1 MKKSIFNVILISLL
15 IISTI
20 ACAPVVTKSV
30 EETMEEYRNVYRQG
44 GPEALATYHSAS
56 RISSPPLS
64 DSTLGLLLGLYTFS
78 LIKSGGPAYYAPSYC
93 TYLSP
98 SAYCPPDVWAA
109 WTPLERSLWIEY
121 NLDLELSR
129 YESRLKD
136 INNME
141 MFKLQTEVQRLID
154 KINREKKD

>member
-1 MKKSIFNVILISLL
+1 MKKMLISLL

-20 ACAPVVTKSV
+20 SCAAIREYRAEYKAELAAEDRMRAQSRPAQLYSSPVV
-30 EETMEEYRNVYRQG
+30 N
-44 GPEALATYHSAS
+44 
-56 RISSPPLS
+56 

>member
-1 MKKSIFNVILISLL
+1 MKKILISLL

-20 ACAPVVTKSV
+20 SCTAIR
-30 EETMEEYRNVYRQG
+30 EYRAEYRA
-44 GPEALATYHSAS
+44 ELAREDRMRAQS
-56 RISSPPLS
+56 RPAQLYSSPIVN

-109 WTPLERSLWIEY
+109 WTPLQRSLWIEY

-129 YESRLKD
+129 YESSLKD
-136 INNME
+136 INDME
-141 MFKLQTEVQRLID
+141 MFKLQTEVERLI
-154 KINREKKD
+154 REIERAKKD

>member
-1 MKKSIFNVILISLL
+1 MKKILISLL

-20 ACAPVVTKSV
+20 SCAPVVTKSV

-78 LIKSGGPAYYAPSYC
+78 LIKNGKPAYVPYA
-93 TYLSP
+93 YLSP
-98 SAYCPPDVWAA
+98 YSYCPPSPWAT
-109 WTPLERSLWIEY
+109 WSPLQRSLW
-121 NLDLELSR
+121 LEHSLEDELED
-129 YESRLKD
+129 YENKLRI
-136 INNME
+136 INATE
-141 MFKLQTEVQRLID
+141 MLTLQREVERLID

>member
-1 MKKSIFNVILISLL
+1 MKKMLISLL

-20 ACAPVVTKSV
+20 SCAAIREYRAEYKAELAREDRMRAQSRPAQLYSSPVV
-30 EETMEEYRNVYRQG
+30 
-44 GPEALATYHSAS
+44 
-56 RISSPPLS
+56 S

>member
-1 MKKSIFNVILISLL
+1 MKKILISLL

-20 ACAPVVTKSV
+20 SCTAIR
-30 EETMEEYRNVYRQG
+30 EYRAEYRA
-44 GPEALATYHSAS
+44 ELAREDQMRAQS
-56 RISSPPLS
+56 RPAQLYSSPIVN

-78 LIKSGGPAYYAPSYC
+78 LIKSAGPAYYAPSYC

-109 WTPLERSLWIEY
+109 WTPLQRSLWIEY

-129 YESRLKD
+129 YESSLKD

>member
-1 MKKSIFNVILISLL
+1 MKKILISLL

-20 ACAPVVTKSV
+20 SCTAIREYRAEYRAELAREDQMRAQSRPAQLYSSPVV
-30 EETMEEYRNVYRQG
+30 
-44 GPEALATYHSAS
+44 
-56 RISSPPLS
+56 S

-98 SAYCPPDVWAA
+98 SAYCPPDIWAA